1 MLIYLYLKVM
11 KNFSLIFSIA
21 ALFLVSCGG
30 ENTNI
35 NNTNTSQNNT
45 IETVKK
51 VPNIQYNIIKKIPHD
66 TSLFTEGLFFY
77 NKQLFE
83 STGSPDNIPETKSL
97 IGTVEIPSGKFI
109 KKIEIDRT
117 KYFGEGAIILN
128 NNLYQLT
135 YKNKTGFIYNASN
148 FEAKGQF
155 SYLSN
160 EGWGLTTNGK
170 DLIMSDGT
178 NIITFLNPQTFTIT
192 KTIDVNEFNVAIDY
206 VNELEYVNGFIYAN
220 IYMKNEI
227 VKIDAESGNVVGR
240 LNLTPLLQEAQK
252 RYPYSLE
259 TNGIAFNPE
268 TNTFLVTGK
277 MWPYYFE
284 IALLN

>member
-1 MLIYLYLKVM
+1 M
-11 KNFSLIFSIA
+11 KNSFLFYSLATI
-21 ALFLVSCGG
+21 FLVSCGG

-35 NNTNTSQNNT
+35 NTTNTNQNT
-45 IETVKK
+45 QVETVKK
-51 VPNIQYNIIKKIPHD
+51 APSIQYNVIKKIPHD
-66 TSLFTEGLFFY
+66 TSLFTEGLFFSD
-77 NKQLFE
+77 KQLFE
-83 STGSPDNIPETKSL
+83 STGSPDNLPQTKSL
-97 IGTVEIPSGKFI
+97 IGTVELATGKFT
-109 KKIEIDRT
+109 KKIEIDRN

-135 YKNKTGFIYNASN
+135 YKNKTGFIYNATT
-148 FEAKGQF
+148 FESKGQF

-192 KTIDVNEFNVAIDY
+192 KTIDVNEFNVALDY

-220 IYMKNEI
+220 LYMKNEI
-227 VKIDAESGNVVGR
+227 VKIDAETGNVVGR
-240 LNLTPLLQEAQK
+240 LDLNPLLQEAQK

-259 TNGIAFNPE
+259 TNGIAFNPQ

-284 IALLN
+284 IELLK